1 MARVMARLRLRNE
14 DGIALMMALATLTVL
29 TIVATT
35 SLTVAT
41 RSSAHAGTDRAA
53 VLAQALAEA
62 GLNNAMSVLANPT
75 NNAMNST
82 LLPSRTTQYQ
92 AGSVTWSGTLDTI
105 AAMWTLTATGV
116 ARGAP
121 GTAGTRSRKLTSKVP
136 VYPSLSQPLNNPA
149 WNYVYSRGTGA
160 ACDTTL
166 GNSVDV
172 KSPFYV
178 EGNLCL
184 QNTATISAGPVVV
197 HGGVTMSQNANRIGS
212 SSVPVSE
219 VRIKNGCK
227 YTNNALHT
235 PCLNG
240 AGNAGG
246 DNVWATS
253 LRSDPTPVNA
263 PVPLWDDWYQNA
275 NPGPYYPCTTTSGTP
290 PTFDTDQGTSPDI
303 TKRNA
308 SVASVFNFTPGV
320 SYTCKTAMGELSWNA
335 STKVLTANGTIF
347 IDGSATVN
355 NGAINSYT
363 GYATIYLSGTLL
375 IKNSSLCAL
384 LNAAKTAC
392 TTAGWDPN
400 SRMIVFVVNG
410 SGGQVNS
417 DTGIALVSGGFQGAL
432 YATWAIDIG
441 TTSLSEGPLDGKP
454 VKLGQSSGSAFPGFT
469 LVPAGMPGNPAVYAQ
484 PGTPQYT
491 D

>member
-1 MARVMARLRLRNE
+1 VAVQRVRLGDE
-14 DGIALMMALATLTVL
+14 DGIALMMALATLSVL
-29 TIVATT
+29 TIIAAT
-35 SLTVAT
+35 SLTVST
-41 RSSAHAGTDRAA
+41 RASAHSGMDRAGIVA
-53 VLAQALAEA
+53 HALAEA

-75 NNAMNST
+75 NNAMNSS
-82 LLPSRTTQYQ
+82 LLPSQTTEYQ
-92 AGSVTWSGTLDTI
+92 GGSVTWTGTLDTI
-105 AAMWTLTATGV
+105 AAMWTLSARGL

-121 GTAGTRSRKLTSKVP
+121 GTAGGRTRTITAKVP

-149 WNYVYSRGTGA
+149 WNYVFSRGTGA

-184 QNTATISAGPVVV
+184 QNTATISGGPAVV
-197 HGGVTMSQNANRIGS
+197 HGSVTMFQNANRIGS
-212 SSVPVSE
+212 STAPVNE
-219 VRIKNGCK
+219 ARIKNGCK
-227 YTNNALHT
+227 YTNNALHV
-235 PCLNG
+235 PCING
-240 AGNAGG
+240 AGSSGG

-253 LRSDPTPVNA
+253 LRSDPDPINA

-275 NPGPYYPCTTTSGTP
+275 NPGPYYPCTTSSGTP
-290 PTFDTDQGTSPDI
+290 PTFDTDQGTTPNI
-303 TKRNA
+303 AKRNN
-308 SVASVFNFTPGV
+308 SVATVFNLTPAV
-320 SYTCKTAMGELSWNA
+320 SYTCRTAMGELSWNA

-355 NGAINSYT
+355 NGAINSYS
-363 GYATIYLSGTLL
+363 GYSTIYLSGTLL

-392 TTAGWDPN
+392 TTTGWDPN

-417 DTGIALVSGGFQGAL
+417 DTSVALVSGGFQGAL

-484 PGTPQYT
+484 PGTPQYAG
-491 D
+491 

>member
-1 MARVMARLRLRNE
+1 MAPAMARVRLSGE
-14 DGIALMMALATLTVL
+14 DGIALMLALATMTVL
-29 TIVATT
+29 TIIAAT
-35 SLTVAT
+35 SLTLAT
-41 RSSAHAGTDRAA
+41 RSSAHAGMDRAG

-62 GLNNAMSVLANPT
+62 GLNNAMSVLANPA

-92 AGSVTWSGTLDTI
+92 AGSATWSGTLDTI
-105 AAMWTLTATGV
+105 AAMWTLTSTGV
-116 ARGAP
+116 ARGTP
-121 GTAGTRSRKLTSKVP
+121 GTAGTRSRKLTAKVP

-149 WNYVYSRGTGA
+149 WNYVFSRGTGA

-166 GNSVDV
+166 ANSVDV

-178 EGNLCL
+178 EGNLCF

-197 HGGVTMSQNANRIGS
+197 HGSVTMSQNANRIGS
-212 SSVPVSE
+212 STTPVNE
-219 VRIKNGCK
+219 VRVKNGCK
-227 YTNNALHT
+227 YTNNALHV
-235 PCLNG
+235 PCVNG

-253 LRSDPTPVNA
+253 LRSDPDPINA
-263 PVPLWDDWYQNA
+263 PMPLWDDWYQNA
-275 NPGPYYPCTTTSGTP
+275 NPGPYYPCNTTSGTP
-290 PTFDTDQGTSPDI
+290 PMFDNDQGATPNI
-303 TKRNA
+303 AKRNN
-308 SVASVFNFTPGV
+308 SVPTIFNVTPGV

-355 NGAINSYT
+355 NGAINAYT

-384 LNAAKTAC
+384 VKADGTGC
-392 TTAGWDPN
+392 TTTNWDPN
-400 SRMIVFVVNG
+400 KRMIVFVVNG
-410 SGGQVNS
+410 SGGQVNA
-417 DTGIALVSGGFQGAL
+417 DTSIALVSGGFQGAL

-469 LVPAGMPGNPAVYAQ
+469 LVPVGMPGNPAVYAQ